1 MKLVQGL
8 IAALVIAVMGVG
20 AAAAQDGQG
29 GQTDQCYAKGG
40 TFDTAQ
46 QRCVIKTGIEIDI
59 NYPLE
64 VAQYPLVEQ
73 TVDSFLTDIRSQ
85 YISNFAS
92 TGMDVYSPGPWG
104 LYIDYGIV
112 QFSPDV
118 LSLKFTV
125 SDYTGGAHGNL
136 YFQTYTFDL
145 TQNRVLALSDLFQPG
160 ADILG
165 TLTPIVQ
172 QDLAAQLGEYAD
184 TQMIE
189 QGTSSLDGYASFA
202 VTPDALV
209 LYFAPYD
216 VAAYAAGPQT
226 VEIPLAQISGIL
238 VPPFNGAP

>member
-8 IAALVIAVMGVG
+8 IAALVIAVLGVG
-20 AAAAQDGQG
+20 AASAQDGQG

-40 TFDTAQ
+40 QYDTAQ
-46 QRCVIKTGIEIDI
+46 QKCVIKSGIEIDI

-64 VAQYPLVEQ
+64 VAQYPFVEQ

-85 YISNFAS
+85 YIGNFAS
-92 TGMDVYSPGPWG
+92 TGADVYSPGPWG
-104 LYIDYGIV
+104 LYIDYEIV

-118 LSLKFTV
+118 LSLKFTI

-145 TQNRVLALSDLFQPG
+145 AQNRVLALSDLFQPG
-160 ADILG
+160 TDILG
-165 TLTPIVQ
+165 TLEPIVQ

-184 TQMIE
+184 TQMI
-189 QGTSSLDGYASFA
+189 QAGTSSLDGYASFA
-202 VTPDALV
+202 VTPDTLV
-209 LYFAPYD
+209 FYFAPYD

-238 VPPFNGAP
+238 APPFNGTP